1 MKIPIIIGVTG
12 HRNMRTED
20 IPVLKGAAKAV
31 LTDLQTKQPHST
43 LVMLNSLAEGCDQLC
58 AEVALELGI
67 PLIAVLP
74 MPVPEYE
81 LDFQGEALQC
91 FRYLMANAAEIR
103 VAEDMES
110 AMDITRNYH
119 YRQAG
124 IYLATQSHVL
134 LACWDGNA
142 PLAGG
147 CGTAEVVD
155 FMLNRSYSASCSLFR
170 GMADGAVIQLMT
182 PRAGDDSSVQA
193 GSVRILENS
202 PGVLRKS
209 LQMTDEFNH
218 DAQKVPD
225 LPPADIIDHQTL
237 TKAGPRVSRI
247 LDVFRAADTLS
258 VSFRNRYLK
267 TMLVLSFLGVL
278 LVVSFLMYDEME
290 ADVFLIVYGGILLLA
305 GSVYFRSARGQYHRK
320 YLEYRVL
327 AEILRNQFYL
337 SLTGIPDAVCDY
349 LAWPHEQA
357 NAWIRQAVSA
367 AVAGSEKETAM
378 DPQQIRG
385 YWIDGQSVYHKQ
397 ALAKDWKKDGLNNRI
412 TRIMMGA
419 ALTIFLVVVVMES
432 WYKPIMQMVIPVAS
446 PLRAILMMHVEQDLT
461 VRGTFKIMLGL
472 ISSVTLFLANYY
484 GKLSLGRKITDHEK
498 MIARLHRAKVLLD
511 THGVPWE
518 TVYRELAK
526 ESIIENGEWLSY
538 SRDQPP
544 TVNI

>member
-1 MKIPIIIGVTG
+1 
-12 HRNMRTED
+12 MRTED

-43 LVMLNSLAEGCDQLC
+43 LVMLNSLAEGGDQLC

-142 PLAGG
+142 PLPGG

-202 PGVLRKS
+202 PGVLRKN

-218 DAQKVPD
+218 DVQKVPD

-258 VSFRNRYLK
+258 VSFRNRYLH

-385 YWIDGQSVYHKQ
+385 YWIDGQYAYHKQ
-397 ALAKDWKKDGLNNRI
+397 ALAKDRKKDGLNNRI